1 MDKDQLKVE
10 VLKIMLVYHSCV
22 LITTAEREQ
31 DLFLFH
37 KLSSDESGISQ
48 LVFRALDK
56 HQLKVEVLKR
66 MFSLPLLVY

>member
-1 MDKDQLKVE
+1 MMGAPRRDAQTAGVSLG
-10 VLKIMLVYHSCV
+10 V

-37 KLSSDESGISQ
+37 KLGSDESGISQ
-48 LVFRALDK
+48 LVFQALDK

-66 MFSLPLLVY
+66 M